1 MREDNYQNRCTKQ
14 LKEWGAPLEGWYCES
29 VVDVKG
35 DEDDWDEEDDW
46 AGLATCELC
55 GCERVRF
62 LHVMGNP
69 DYFEEVNVGCICA
82 GIMEGDI
89 PAAVERDREMRNR
102 AGRKRSFLKR
112 KWRQDKWGVKYKS
125 CGGEKVY
132 FHDGCVICG
141 GKKMS
146 EYKGRKIADEVTA
159 DYAGFILAEKARKEK
174 KQMSEEKK
182 KTNE

>member
-1 MREDNYQNRCTKQ
+1 MREDTYQNRCTKQ
-14 LKEWGAPLEGWYCES
+14 LQEWGAPLEGWYCES

-35 DEDDWDEEDDW
+35 DEDDWDEDDDG

-69 DYFEEVNVGCICA
+69 DYFEKVNVGCICA
-82 GIMEGDI
+82 GTMEGDI

-102 AGRKRSFLKR
+102 AVRKRSFLKR
-112 KWRQDKWGVKYKS
+112 EWRQDEWGVKYKS

-132 FHDGCVICG
+132 FHNGCVICG
-141 GKKMS
+141 GRKMS
-146 EYKGRKIADEVTA
+146 EYKGKKIVDEVTA
-159 DYAGFILAEKARKEK
+159 DHAGFILAEKARKEK
-174 KQMSEEKK
+174 KA
-182 KTNE
+182 NEGKGD

>member
-14 LKEWGAPLEGWYCES
+14 LKEWGAPLAGWYCES

-35 DEDDWDEEDDW
+35 DEDDWDEEDNEDNEDNE

-102 AGRKRSFLKR
+102 AG
-112 KWRQDKWGVKYKS
+112 
-125 CGGEKVY
+125 
-132 FHDGCVICG
+132 
-141 GKKMS
+141 
-146 EYKGRKIADEVTA
+146 
-159 DYAGFILAEKARKEK
+159 
-174 KQMSEEKK
+174 
-182 KTNE
+182 